1 MSELKAI
8 LEDLNLKTI
17 NLKGKEY
24 SMVSSRL
31 EIFRKHFGF
40 KYGIVEEILVDDGK
54 RVVTKTSII
63 DRDNPETPIGVG
75 HAEEIRGSSLVNKT
89 SAIENCMTSSLGRA
103 LATAAALHGGEMASV
118 NEIEKANNNKKNIEE
133 KQTKT
138 DDENK
143 DKNND
148 QEKWQKITE
157 NYLRNIDELKSQSM
171 CMHWF
176 NNNKDVLTNM
186 KEIVP
191 RMYGEIQEHYQK
203 KLDSLQQ
210 SEQQWETHQNLPRCT
225 NELQR
230 IIGDRKSVV

>member
-40 KYGIVEEILVDDGK
+40 KYGIIEEILVDDGK
-54 RVVTKTSII
+54 RVVTKTCII

-138 DDENK
+138 DDENI

-176 NNNKDVLTNM
+176 NNNKDVLKNM

-191 RMYGEIQEHYQK
+191 RMYGEIQEHYQR
-203 KLDSLQQ
+203 KLESLQQ
-210 SEQQWETHQNLPRCT
+210 
-225 NELQR
+225 
-230 IIGDRKSVV
+230 

>member
-1 MSELKAI
+1 MTDNFNKILLNATKELADIDDKRKAP
-8 LEDLNLKTI
+8 TRG
-17 NLKGKEY
+17 GKKY
-24 SMVSSRL
+24 TMVADRVR
-31 EIFRKHFGF
+31 IFRKHFGF
-40 KYGIVEEILVDDGK
+40 KYGIIEEILVDDGK

-133 KQTKT
+133 KLTKT
-138 DDENK
+138 DDENE

-176 NNNKDVLTNM
+176 NNNKDVLKNM

-191 RMYGEIQEHYQK
+191 RMYGEIQEHYQR
-203 KLDSLQQ
+203 KLESLQQ
-210 SEQQWETHQNLPRCT
+210 
-225 NELQR
+225 
-230 IIGDRKSVV
+230 